1 MSFSKSFAFSGF
13 SDEDGTLEFIG
24 RVEDWLKGNVT
35 EKEAKYKID
44 EDFNSGKRNTFNPYV
59 LKYLEVTFFE
69 EESYNLFKLSFDKN
83 ELENFRLKMSKLD
96 VIPITLT
103 YDLTGQSGKLW
114 TEVAQLQKNIESQ
127 IMEQLMVPPE
137 KFYGVSLNKLLKL
150 DAEL

>member
-83 ELENFRLKMSKLD
+83 ELENFRH
-96 VIPITLT
+96 T
-103 YDLTGQSGKLW
+103 
-114 TEVAQLQKNIESQ
+114 
-127 IMEQLMVPPE
+127 E